1 MANNKKHKRPKKIT
15 YNPPFPDSVLNES
28 IGNLALREETLN
40 LLLGAGLNTIR
51 DVLVRCET
59 DFYKICKF
67 NKKNLFDVKNAV
79 KKRNLFLRPLP
90 TNETQAQP
98 SNNADNGKNKPQKEQ
113 NVRIQNQPAQ
123 QTQPNKQQANT
134 NQVKQQVAQTNA
146 NQSNKQPVA
155 QVNTNQ
161 NNKQKNKKQQV
172 IPGVNA
178 PLVLK
183 TLPEKPPRPV
193 HVPIKEESDA
203 YVKINKGGKWGFRD
217 RDTKIMVVPTI
228 YDEVFNYKGDICC
241 VQKDEKFGFINR
253 KGEEIIPIIY
263 DCATSFSEGYACVFK
278 GDYCGYINLNNETV
292 IDFKYTAGTP
302 VINGECRVKKENKWG
317 ELHLDNPNE
326 VRWII

>member
-51 DVLVRCET
+51 DVLIRCET

-67 NKKNLFDVKNAV
+67 NKKNLFDVKNAI
-79 KKRNLFLRPLP
+79 KKRDLFLRPIP
-90 TNETQAQP
+90 ITETQNQNSA
-98 SNNADNGKNKPQKEQ
+98 NVEGGKNKQQ
-113 NVRIQNQPAQ
+113 NQPNKAQQPTQQTKTQNQPAPQ
-123 QTQPNKQQANT
+123 NKAQQPVQQGKQTQNKQGVQASAS
-134 NQVKQQVAQTNA
+134 QNA
-146 NQSNKQPVA
+146 
-155 QVNTNQ
+155 
-161 NNKQKNKKQQV
+161 KQKNKKQQV